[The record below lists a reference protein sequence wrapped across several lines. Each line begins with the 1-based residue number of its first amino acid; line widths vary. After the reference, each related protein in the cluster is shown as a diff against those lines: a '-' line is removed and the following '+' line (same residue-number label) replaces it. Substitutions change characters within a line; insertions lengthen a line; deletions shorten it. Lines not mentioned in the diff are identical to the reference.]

1 MITVILCSYHRCN
14 AGGLCKHTA
23 AKLQL
28 PHINSH
34 IGVCGVKYLFH
45 NLIFNIFILHLLIQC
60 NIFAI
65 QTLLIMGQ
73 STISI
78 RVDDKLKKSF
88 DELCNEI
95 GLSNSAAVT
104 IFMKAAVREQRI
116 PFELRTESEEE
127 IRAKGLAAF
136 HKLRAIAQENG
147 VAGMSLEEINEE
159 IRLARRGE

>member
-1 MITVILCSYHRCN
+1 
-14 AGGLCKHTA
+14 
-23 AKLQL
+23 
-28 PHINSH
+28 
-34 IGVCGVKYLFH
+34 
-45 NLIFNIFILHLLIQC
+45 
-60 NIFAI
+60 
-65 QTLLIMGQ
+65 MGQ

-78 RVDDKLKKSF
+78 RVDEKLKKSF

-116 PFELRTESEEE
+116 PFELRAESEDE

-136 HKLRAIAQENG
+136 HKLRGIAQENG

-159 IRLARRGE
+159 IRLAREVR

>member
-1 MITVILCSYHRCN
+1 MIILWAYFMAIVLHFTILC
-14 AGGLCKHTA
+14 TT
-23 AKLQL
+23 
-28 PHINSH
+28 
-34 IGVCGVKYLFH
+34 
-45 NLIFNIFILHLLIQC
+45 
-60 NIFAI
+60 FAI
-65 QTLLIMGQ
+65 NKLIMGQ

-78 RVDDKLKKSF
+78 RVDEKLKKSF

-116 PFELRTESEEE
+116 PFELRAESEDE

-159 IRLARRGE
+159 IRLAREGR

>member
-1 MITVILCSYHRCN
+1 MN
-14 AGGLCKHTA
+14 
-23 AKLQL
+23 
-28 PHINSH
+28 
-34 IGVCGVKYLFH
+34 YLFD
-45 NLIFNIFILHLLIQC
+45 NPVFNISVLYLLIQC
-60 NIFAI
+60 NIFAMQNI
-65 QTLLIMGQ
+65 IIMGQ

-116 PFELRTESEEE
+116 PFEVRTEAEEE
-127 IRAKGLAAF
+127 IRAKGLAAC

>member
-1 MITVILCSYHRCN
+1 MIILWAYFV
-14 AGGLCKHTA
+14 A
-23 AKLQL
+23 
-28 PHINSH
+28 
-34 IGVCGVKYLFH
+34 
-45 NLIFNIFILHLLIQC
+45 FILHFTIHC
-60 NIFAI
+60 TTFAI
-65 QTLLIMGQ
+65 NMLIMGQ

-78 RVDDKLKKSF
+78 RVDEKLKKSF

-116 PFELRTESEEE
+116 PFELRAESEDE

-159 IRLARRGE
+159 IRLAREGR

>member
-1 MITVILCSYHRCN
+1 MLCSYHRCN
-14 AGGLCKHTA
+14 SGCLCKHTA
-23 AKLQL
+23 AELQL
-28 PHINSH
+28 PHINSY
-34 IGVCGVKYLFH
+34 IGVCGVNYLFD
-45 NLIFNIFILHLLIQC
+45 NLIFNTSVLYLLIQC

>member
-1 MITVILCSYHRCN
+1 MTNNDNSLAYFVAFVLHFTTHCTTFATNKLIL
-14 AGGLCKHTA
+14 
-23 AKLQL
+23 
-28 PHINSH
+28 
-34 IGVCGVKYLFH
+34 
-45 NLIFNIFILHLLIQC
+45 
-60 NIFAI
+60 
-65 QTLLIMGQ
+65 GQ

-78 RVDDKLKKSF
+78 RVDEKLKKSF

-116 PFELRTESEEE
+116 PFELRAESEDE

-159 IRLARRGE
+159 IRLAREGR

>member
-1 MITVILCSYHRCN
+1 MTH
-14 AGGLCKHTA
+14 
-23 AKLQL
+23 
-28 PHINSH
+28 
-34 IGVCGVKYLFH
+34 
-45 NLIFNIFILHLLIQC
+45 C

-65 QTLLIMGQ
+65 QIIIIMGQ

-78 RVDDKLKKSF
+78 RVDEKLKKSF

-116 PFELRTESEEE
+116 PFELRTESEDE

>member
-1 MITVILCSYHRCN
+1 MIILWAYFMAIVLHFTILC
-14 AGGLCKHTA
+14 TT
-23 AKLQL
+23 
-28 PHINSH
+28 
-34 IGVCGVKYLFH
+34 
-45 NLIFNIFILHLLIQC
+45 
-60 NIFAI
+60 FAI
-65 QTLLIMGQ
+65 NKLIMGQ

-78 RVDDKLKKSF
+78 RVDEKLKKSF

-116 PFELRTESEEE
+116 PFELRAESEDE

-147 VAGMSLEEINEE
+147 VAGMSLEDINEE
-159 IRLARRGE
+159 IRLAREGR

>member
-1 MITVILCSYHRCN
+1 MLGLKRGTVALFPHEKEWETEAQRTIEKLKSICGDVIVDIAHVGSTSVKSIM
-14 AGGLCKHTA
+14 AKPIIDIA
-23 AKLQL
+23 ASVNDFDEVL
-28 PHINSH
+28 
-34 IGVCGVKYLFH
+34 
-45 NLIFNIFILHLLIQC
+45 
-60 NIFAI
+60 AI
-65 QTLLIMGQ
+65 
-73 STISI
+73 
-78 RVDDKLKKSF
+78 DEKLKKSF

-147 VAGMSLEEINEE
+147 IAGMSLDEINEE

>member
-1 MITVILCSYHRCN
+1 MQGEYCY
-14 AGGLCKHTA
+14 A
-23 AKLQL
+23 
-28 PHINSH
+28 
-34 IGVCGVKYLFH
+34 GVCGVKYLFH
-45 NLIFNIFILHLLIQC
+45 NLIFNIFVLYLLIQC

-65 QTLLIMGQ
+65 QNVIIMGQ

-78 RVDDKLKKSF
+78 RVDEKLKKSF

>member
-1 MITVILCSYHRCN
+1 MIILWAYFMAIVLHFTILC
-14 AGGLCKHTA
+14 TT
-23 AKLQL
+23 
-28 PHINSH
+28 
-34 IGVCGVKYLFH
+34 
-45 NLIFNIFILHLLIQC
+45 
-60 NIFAI
+60 FAI
-65 QTLLIMGQ
+65 NKLIMGQ

-78 RVDDKLKKSF
+78 RVDEKLKKSF

-116 PFELRTESEEE
+116 PFELRAESEDE
-127 IRAKGLAAF
+127 IRTKGLAAF

-159 IRLARRGE
+159 IRLAREGR

>member
-1 MITVILCSYHRCN
+1 
-14 AGGLCKHTA
+14 
-23 AKLQL
+23 
-28 PHINSH
+28 
-34 IGVCGVKYLFH
+34 
-45 NLIFNIFILHLLIQC
+45 
-60 NIFAI
+60 
-65 QTLLIMGQ
+65 MGQ

-78 RVDDKLKKSF
+78 RVDEKLKKSF

-136 HKLRAIAQENG
+136 HKLRAIAQDNG
-147 VAGMSLEEINEE
+147 VAGLSLEEINEE
-159 IRLARRGE
+159 IRLARRGEESKHFPKKPLVVTPAEMLQIIQEMNSPKHGILSEPSVRYGKK

>member
-1 MITVILCSYHRCN
+1 MVF
-14 AGGLCKHTA
+14 
-23 AKLQL
+23 
-28 PHINSH
+28 
-34 IGVCGVKYLFH
+34 V
-45 NLIFNIFILHLLIQC
+45 LHFTTHC
-60 NIFAI
+60 TTFA
-65 QTLLIMGQ
+65 TNKLIMGQ

-78 RVDDKLKKSF
+78 RVDEKLKKSF

-116 PFELRTESEEE
+116 PFELRAESEDE

-147 VAGMSLEEINEE
+147 VAGMSLEDINEE
-159 IRLARRGE
+159 IRLAREGR

>member
-1 MITVILCSYHRCN
+1 MQGQYCYF
-14 AGGLCKHTA
+14 
-23 AKLQL
+23 
-28 PHINSH
+28 
-34 IGVCGVKYLFH
+34 GVCGVICLDKY
-45 NLIFNIFILHLLIQC
+45 IFNLSLLQLLIHC

-65 QTLLIMGQ
+65 QIIIIMGQ

-78 RVDDKLKKSF
+78 RVDEKLKKSF

>member
-1 MITVILCSYHRCN
+1 MIRKRKTHAQLLHFTRHCHTFATQTIL
-14 AGGLCKHTA
+14 T
-23 AKLQL
+23 
-28 PHINSH
+28 
-34 IGVCGVKYLFH
+34 
-45 NLIFNIFILHLLIQC
+45 
-60 NIFAI
+60 
-65 QTLLIMGQ
+65 MGQ

-78 RVDDKLKKSF
+78 RVDEKLKKSF

-116 PFELRTESEEE
+116 PFELRTETEDE
-127 IRAKGLAAF
+127 IRARSLAAF

>member
-1 MITVILCSYHRCN
+1 MIILWAYFMAIVLHFTILC
-14 AGGLCKHTA
+14 TT
-23 AKLQL
+23 
-28 PHINSH
+28 
-34 IGVCGVKYLFH
+34 
-45 NLIFNIFILHLLIQC
+45 
-60 NIFAI
+60 FAI
-65 QTLLIMGQ
+65 NKLIMGQ

-78 RVDDKLKKSF
+78 RVDEKLKKSF

-116 PFELRTESEEE
+116 PFELRAESEDE

-159 IRLARRGE
+159 IRLAREVR

>member
-1 MITVILCSYHRCN
+1 MIILWAYFV
-14 AGGLCKHTA
+14 A
-23 AKLQL
+23 
-28 PHINSH
+28 
-34 IGVCGVKYLFH
+34 
-45 NLIFNIFILHLLIQC
+45 FILHFTIQC
-60 NIFAI
+60 TTFAI
-65 QTLLIMGQ
+65 NKLIMGQ

-78 RVDDKLKKSF
+78 RVDEKLKKSF

-116 PFELRTESEEE
+116 PFELRAESEDE

-159 IRLARRGE
+159 IRLAREGR

>member
-1 MITVILCSYHRCN
+1 M
-14 AGGLCKHTA
+14 
-23 AKLQL
+23 
-28 PHINSH
+28 
-34 IGVCGVKYLFH
+34 
-45 NLIFNIFILHLLIQC
+45 IQC

-65 QTLLIMGQ
+65 QNIIIMGQ

-116 PFELRTESEEE
+116 PFELRTESED
-127 IRAKGLAAF
+127 RKS
-136 HKLRAIAQENG
+136 
-147 VAGMSLEEINEE
+147 VV
-159 IRLARRGE
+159 